1 MLRVTFFAIPNQME
15 IKGTEVR
22 YVVRKPRWKNN
33 KFTRSIAAS
42 SGHSKAELDIRRCT
56 LVSTARRTHLPLR
69 ISADSVLDRYS
80 EIHVGGGGRYSSFH
94 HAKSVRVLDVLVP
107 QRAGGLQPHRHS
119 RSVTAKVYYL
129 RPCTDA
135 SSTPVLIAL
144 RPVSPRVSFLGSVGA
159 IMTFLTTVSFLFTTP
174 GVIDHSHAVPLLGE
188 LGGFLI
194 KDLALLGCAVLTA
207 AEARGAY
214 SLGGDRF

>member
-22 YVVRKPRWKNN
+22 YVVRKPRWENN
-33 KFTRSIAAS
+33 EFTRSIAAS
-42 SGHSKAELDIRRCT
+42 SGHSKAERDIRSGT
-56 LVSTARRTHLPLR
+56 LVSTARSTHLPVR
-69 ISADSVLDRYS
+69 VSADSVLDRYS

-94 HAKSVRVLDVLVP
+94 HAQSVRVLDVLVP
-107 QRAGGLQPHRHS
+107 QRAG
-119 RSVTAKVYYL
+119 
-129 RPCTDA
+129 A
-135 SSTPVLIAL
+135 SSLIGTVEVSLAVLIAL

>member
-33 KFTRSIAAS
+33 EFTRSIAAS
-42 SGHSKAELDIRRCT
+42 SGHSKAEIDSRRCT
-56 LVSTARRTHLPLR
+56 LVSTARCTHLPLS

-94 HAKSVRVLDVLVP
+94 HAQSVRVLDVLVP

-119 RSVTAKVYYL
+119 RSVTGRAHRIKTSLPQGILSRKRGSNHDISDYRQLSVYYT
-129 RPCTDA
+129 R
-135 SSTPVLIAL
+135 SN
-144 RPVSPRVSFLGSVGA
+144 
-159 IMTFLTTVSFLFTTP
+159 
-174 GVIDHSHAVPLLGE
+174 
-188 LGGFLI
+188 
-194 KDLALLGCAVLTA
+194 
-207 AEARGAY
+207 
-214 SLGGDRF
+214 